1 MENHRNLSWW
11 EREVFFENVDVAIIG
26 SGIVGLNAAI
36 RLKEL
41 DAKLRVLIIERGGLP
56 AGAST
61 RNAGFAC
68 FGSMSELLDDL
79 QTQSEED
86 VFSLV
91 EMRWRGL
98 QRLKER
104 VGEHQMDYQ
113 EHGGYEL
120 FREEEETVFQ
130 SCMEHMHAFNR
141 LLAPVTGRKQTY
153 HLADEQRSTFGFSG
167 SIKHLIRNEAEGQ
180 LQPAKMVDRLS
191 QLAIEKGVRL
201 INGLAITR
209 LETSSTGPI
218 LHTGTGWTI
227 SPKKVLVANN
237 GFAQMLIPELD
248 VQPARNQVLV
258 THPIPDLRIK
268 GCFHYD
274 RGYYYF
280 RNIGNRILL
289 GGGRNLAPQKE
300 TTADFGFR
308 PEIKTALTRFLQ
320 EVLLPGQ
327 PVEPQHWWSGIMGLG
342 VQKRPIIEEVHPD
355 VMVAVRLGGMG
366 VAIGSLVGEEAAG
379 QMLGMPGSIIQR
391 KFNSDV

>member
-1 MENHRNLSWW
+1 LENHRNLSWW
-11 EREVFFENVDVAIIG
+11 EREVFFENIDVVIIG

-41 DAKLRVLIIERGGLP
+41 DTKLQVVIMERGGLP

-68 FGSMSELLDDL
+68 FGSMTELLDDL
-79 QTQSEED
+79 QTQLEED

-104 VGEHQMDYQ
+104 VGESQMDYQ
-113 EHGGYEL
+113 EYGGYEL

-130 SCMEHMHAFNR
+130 SCMERMDVFNK
-141 LLAPVTGRKQTY
+141 LLAPITGRKQTY
-153 HLADEQRSTFGFSG
+153 HLVDDQRSTFGFSG

-180 LQPAKMVDRLS
+180 LQPAKMIDRLS
-191 QLAIEKGVRL
+191 KLALEKGVRI
-201 INGLAITR
+201 INGLTITS
-209 LETSSTGPI
+209 LETSSTSPV
-218 LHTGTGWTI
+218 LHTDKGWTI
-227 SPKKVLVANN
+227 TPQKVLVANN
-237 GFAQMLIPELD
+237 GFAQTLIPELD

-258 THPIPDLRIK
+258 TSPIPGLKIK

-280 RNIGNRILL
+280 RNIKNRILL
-289 GGGRNLAPQKE
+289 GGGRNLAPEKE
-300 TTADFGFR
+300 KTASFGFR

-327 PVEPQHWWSGIMGLG
+327 QVEPQYWWSGIMGLG
-342 VQKRPIIEEVHPD
+342 VKKRPIIKEVRPN
-355 VMVAVRLGGMG
+355 VTVAVRLGGMG
-366 VAIGSLVGEEAAG
+366 VAIGSLVGEEAAERL
-379 QMLGMPGSIIQR
+379 LGLSGATGQR
-391 KFNSDV
+391 KFNSGV